1 MTPASIGGGNKPVSV
16 AGVNPPLRYTLREDA
31 QGFVSVLCQ
40 LTLTRFRRYETAG
53 QLNDGGGEFFTFSGT
68 PRRSC
73 RDVRGTAAPSS
84 AHVCDPPKDPHGIFL
99 WGSLITLLMICTA
112 C

>member
-40 LTLTRFRRYETAG
+40 LTLTREVNFSHFQERLGVLAATCAARQRLPLRTSAIRRRTPTG
-53 QLNDGGGEFFTFSGT
+53 FSCGG
-68 PRRSC
+68 
-73 RDVRGTAAPSS
+73 
-84 AHVCDPPKDPHGIFL
+84 
-99 WGSLITLLMICTA
+99 LL
-112 C
+112 